1 MPRARVGEIELC
13 YERTGSGPPLLA
25 INGMSGTLLSWGEPF
40 LAPLRESFEVIVYDH
55 RGVGESS
62 RMEAPAVQEDSMTI
76 AELARDAAG
85 LLDALGLDSAHVLG
99 ISMGGMVAQELALAG
114 QAGTNRVRTLT
125 LGCTYCGGQGAAF
138 AAPAV
143 PQRLVESLR
152 SGDREL
158 ALRTGWEIC
167 VSLPLRDDPEL
178 YAAYRAIALARR
190 APQAVIMAQM
200 QAIAAHDTS
209 TRLASLELPTLIV
222 HGTAD
227 ELIPVQNAHA
237 IAGHMPAAR
246 LELLDGAGHLFFWEE
261 PLRSA
266 ELVRDHALVHAA

>member
-1 MPRARVGEIELC
+1 MPRARVGEIELS
-13 YERTGSGPPLLA
+13 YERTGSGPALLA
-25 INGMSGTLLSWGEPF
+25 INGMSGTQLSWGEPF
-40 LAPLRESFEVIVYDH
+40 LASLRESFEVIAYDH

-62 RMEAPAVQEDSMTI
+62 PLEAPFTI

-85 LLDALGLDSAHVLG
+85 LLDALQVDSAHVLG
-99 ISMGGMVAQELALAG
+99 ISMGGMVAQELALAER
-114 QAGTNRVRTLT
+114 AGSNRVRTLA
-125 LGCTYCGGQGAAF
+125 LGCTYCGGAGSSLAS
-138 AAPAV
+138 PAV
-143 PQRLVESLR
+143 AQRLVESLR

-167 VSLPLRDDPEL
+167 VSPRFRDDPEL
-178 YAAYRAIALARR
+178 YADYRARALARR
-190 APQAVIMAQM
+190 APQATVVAQM
-200 QAIAAHDTS
+200 RAIATHDTS
-209 TRLASLELPTLIV
+209 ARLSALELPTLIV

-227 ELIPVQNAHA
+227 ELIPVQNAHV

-266 ELVRDHALVHAA
+266 ELVRDHALVHA